1 MATSGSKSYYPWVVA
16 VSALF
21 WSGLVF
27 GLMANTVGLY
37 YAPVSTEMGW
47 SITQTSFFM
56 TIFPIVAGVFSPI
69 AGKLYSSYPKT
80 HHILAGVALVWCLAH
95 IWSAF
100 YTSVWQWNVYGFIT
114 GILGGLLMYI
124 PIPLLINNWF
134 TLQKG
139 VALGLAACFV
149 NIVPAVFN
157 PIITNQIALHGWRS
171 VRLTVA
177 IAVAV
182 VVIPLTL
189 ALVRKFPQDK
199 GLQPWGGQTAAGATA
214 GVPALSGVKAG
225 AALASAPFWL
235 AILMVSCLVST
246 ASINQRIAGLAAARE
261 FDPAV
266 IGLAASCIMIGAVVG
281 KFILGFIRDISK
293 NAVVTGVVCG
303 CFGLLGC
310 FLFLTLGTSSVF
322 MFFAS
327 ILIYG
332 FGYAGLT
339 VVPPIVVES
348 AFGGKNFAQI
358 FANVS
363 VATCVASSIS
373 SLVYAQIIDRSG
385 GRYEGCFVFAIILYA
400 VFTICVP
407 LIIKLGQ
414 KLPRESAEPDPR

>member
-1 MATSGSKSYYPWVVA
+1 MENIGNKSYYPWVVA

-27 GLMANTVGLY
+27 GLMGNTVGLY
-37 YAPVSTEMGW
+37 YAPVSAEMGW

-56 TIFPIVAGVFSPI
+56 TIFPIVAGIFSPI
-69 AGKLYSSYPKT
+69 AGKIYSSYNKT
-80 HHILAGVALVWCLAH
+80 HYLLAGVALVWCLTH

-114 GILGGLLMYI
+114 GILGGMLMYI
-124 PIPLLINNWF
+124 PIPMMINNWF
-134 TLQKG
+134 TVQKG

-149 NIVPAVFN
+149 NIVPAVCN
-157 PIITNQIALHGWRS
+157 PIITKQIAAYGWRN
-171 VRLTVA
+171 VRLTIA
-177 IAVAV
+177 IIVAV

-189 ALVRKFPQDK
+189 ALVRKFPKDK
-199 GLQPWGGQTAAGATA
+199 GVQPWGGEAAASTSGAA
-214 GVPALSGVKAG
+214 ALSGVKASS
-225 AALASAPFWL
+225 ALASAPFWL

-261 FDPAV
+261 FDPAI
-266 IGLAASCIMIGAVVG
+266 IGLAASCIMVGGVAG

-293 NAVVTGVVCG
+293 NAVFTGVACG

-310 FLFLTLGTSSVF
+310 LLFLTLGTTSTF
-322 MFFAS
+322 LFFAS

-400 VFTICVP
+400 IFTVCVP
-407 LIIKLGQ
+407 LTIKLGQ
-414 KLPRESAEPDPR
+414 KLPRESAE